1 MLQPK
6 KSNPVQKTKRKT
18 VPAQYTSD
26 IDWDKVR
33 AVNDNVAVQTAK
45 MLDPTGISSYPDVY
59 YAAKDLSEGTGSWEE
74 LGLNVLGALPMI
86 GKAKTIFR
94 LAKAAKASKT
104 IKNTKKVINGI
115 EEVANT
121 LNKVTN
127 PANIKPLLKAKSVAT
142 SSKQIG
148 KADVKNVA
156 IDLLDISNVGADATA
171 VVNAATEEPS
181 LVDKKKIIQY
191 YNTDSKR
198 GEVEKPGQLANV
210 QYVPISNSVE
220 LEKWKEQ
227 KLAFGTNQQGIM
239 KTKMNPRKKYANGT
253 NIQGVGPNNYI
264 QSPNEV
270 LSDYSIMLAEAD
282 KQVANNSVVPI
293 VSLVGG
299 LLQQG
304 ISMAGSFKK
313 APGKTPPTTPEAAN
327 GMNNVKS
334 NVEVE
339 GGEMYE
345 TPQGETGEFQGPSH
359 EQGGIPLEVG
369 EDVEEGTKIYS
380 DRLKIGKE
388 TLAERKEARERKIAN
403 LEKVAS
409 QPLIDAALKNATQ
422 RKMMAIQKEEA
433 ADLQFQEQVNNMQAM
448 ADTMV
453 KAFGTSM
460 AGLQSNPIGDSMEYG
475 SGTGAMGVTEY
486 AGGTG
491 INGIDPPIVG
501 EADYDMN
508 IIKNWHDVIGITPDM
523 PGYGT
528 AWGTKSKKAFG
539 DYQVKMSK
547 ENGLSNIANYNT
559 DKDYILS
566 GGFGPVNQ
574 KASGLTS
581 QGYKFNPQGPDLTGL
596 PTETPDEKLARQA
609 VLDEQI
615 IGEGGDYF
623 SSYPN
628 VFKDAQGNMVDSG
641 PSIFKSGT
649 IEEETSNLVT
659 PEQMN
664 AEDAAYYTP
673 GQVGTAKVNPEGT
686 MFSRGLEKGLGA
698 VGKMGGMPGI
708 GDLTSLFGDYL
719 GATSG
724 LKNAAESRSTDITHT
739 NVYKDAGKES
749 QKQLDNAMS
758 SIEGSKAQAIVKATT
773 NTQGSKRSGRNS
785 ARGVNQMRGMD
796 WLYDTAL
803 NEQIASISANA
814 AAQTA
819 DIYKSKSGVAITAD
833 QLKGEGQY
841 KANMANEA
849 AKDAYY
855 TAKGVALRD
864 QANAVKQG
872 GKDINAIKQNK
883 IIEKLMKSGYGKWVG
898 LDSNMDFVN
907 KNNSTTTSKTNSNVN
922 SGLSEALKSMN
933 LTSDNAGYIT
943 LPNGKKVAEKEL
955 LTLFK
960 SNK

>member
-6 KSNPVQKTKRKT
+6 KSRSQQLDTNPNRLPNESKENYNSRVKYNDWRISQKKNFVQKQFDDITKDQEEDPNFITRSIRQVLTSPVHLASDIAGYMDLNNVNQYKSKDLKKREGLKT
-18 VPAQYTSD
+18 VNHT
-26 IDWDKVR
+26 IDALSLLFPFEGKGTTVKKGF
-33 AVNDNVAVQTAK
+33 AIEKAPTIVEPLFNQFLKYLGKETASQK
-45 MLDPTGISSYPDVY
+45 IQ
-59 YAAKDLSEGTGSWEE
+59 
-74 LGLNVLGALPMI
+74 
-86 GKAKTIFR
+86 
-94 LAKAAKASKT
+94 
-104 IKNTKKVINGI
+104 
-115 EEVANT
+115 EEVT
-121 LNKVTN
+121 DKIDEKITDN
-127 PANIKPLLKAKSVAT
+127 PKA
-142 SSKQIG
+142 
-148 KADVKNVA
+148 
-156 IDLLDISNVGADATA
+156 
-171 VVNAATEEPS
+171 
-181 LVDKKKIIQY
+181 
-191 YNTDSKR
+191 
-198 GEVEKPGQLANV
+198 LA
-210 QYVPISNSVE
+210 Y
-220 LEKWKEQ
+220 
-227 KLAFGTNQQGIM
+227 GTNQQGIM
-239 KTKMNPRKKYANGT
+239 KKSMNPRKKYANGT

-264 QSPNEV
+264 QSPAEV
-270 LSDYSIMLAEAD
+270 MNDYNIMLAKID
-282 KQVANNSVVPI
+282 KEVANDPRIPI
-293 VSLVGG
+293 AAMVGG
-299 LLQQG
+299 LAQQA
-304 ISMAGSFKK
+304 ISFAGAGGFKK
-313 APGKTPPTTPEAAN
+313 TPVTPPAAN
-327 GMNNVKS
+327 GNNNVKS
-334 NVEVE
+334 DVEVE

-409 QPLIDAALKNATQ
+409 KPLVDAALKNATQ

-433 ADLQFQEQVNNMQAM
+433 ADLQFQEQVNNMQQM

-460 AGLQSNPIGDSMEYG
+460 AGLEQNPIGDSMRYA

-486 AGGTG
+486 AKGT
-491 INGIDPPIVG
+491 NYLIDP
-501 EADYDMN
+501 D
-508 IIKNWHDVIGITPDM
+508 
-523 PGYGT
+523 
-528 AWGTKSKKAFG
+528 
-539 DYQVKMSK
+539 
-547 ENGLSNIANYNT
+547 
-559 DKDYILS
+559 
-566 GGFGPVNQ
+566 PVNDWVYEEGD
-574 KASGLTS
+574 ANLN
-581 QGYKFNPQGPDLTGL
+581 GYTDMI
-596 PTETPDEKLARQA
+596 E
-609 VLDEQI
+609 
-615 IGEGGDYF
+615 DY
-623 SSYPN
+623 
-628 VFKDAQGNMVDSG
+628 VG
-641 PSIFKSGT
+641 
-649 IEEETSNLVT
+649 
-659 PEQMN
+659 
-664 AEDAAYYTP
+664 YTP
-673 GQVGTAKVNPEGT
+673 GEDVGIPKGYFKNQGQDIPSTIDLKAPNLKQLVKNTVGKTADPFSSDGTAGGIFSNWAKDFKESNPMMSENYIPESIGYTPNLVPEGTETMTKVNPEGT

-698 VGKMGGMPGI
+698 VGKMEGMPGI

-855 TAKGVALRD
+855 TAKGLALRD

-898 LDSNMDFVN
+898 LDSSMDFVN

-922 SGLSEALKSMN
+922 SVLSEALKSMN

>member
-369 EDVEEGTKIYS
+369 QDVEEGTKIYS
-380 DRLKIGKE
+380 DRLKVGKE

-596 PTETPDEKLARQA
+596 SQSTGDSAYKLGLDDLITEALP
-609 VLDEQI
+609 
-615 IGEGGDYF
+615 
-623 SSYPN
+623 
-628 VFKDAQGNMVDSG
+628 
-641 PSIFKSGT
+641 
-649 IEEETSNLVT
+649 EETSNLVT

-664 AEDAAYYTP
+664 AEDAAFYTP

-698 VGKMGGMPGI
+698 VSKMGSIPGI

>member
-6 KSNPVQKTKRKT
+6 KPNPVQKTRRKT
-18 VPAQYTSD
+18 ASGQYTSD
-26 IDWDKVR
+26 IDWDQVR

-59 YAAKDLSEGTGSWEE
+59 YAAKDLSEGKGSWGE

-115 EEVANT
+115 EEVAST

-148 KADVKNVA
+148 KADVKNVG
-156 IDLLDISNVGADATA
+156 IDLLDIANVGADATA
-171 VVNAATEEPS
+171 VVNTATEEPS
-181 LVDKKKIIQY
+181 IIDKKKIIQY

-227 KLAFGTNQQGIM
+227 KLAYGTNQQGIM
-239 KTKMNPRKKYANGT
+239 KKSMNPRKRYANGT
-253 NIQGVGPNNYI
+253 NTQGVGPNNYI

-270 LSDYSIMLAEAD
+270 LNDYNIMLAEVD
-282 KQVANNSVVPI
+282 KEVASNSVVPI

-313 APGKTPPTTPEAAN
+313 APGATPDINAVNDAGVVAAN
-327 GMNNVKS
+327 GMNDVNS
-334 NVEVE
+334 DVEVE

-345 TPQGETGEFQGPSH
+345 TPQGETGEFEGPSH

-380 DRLKIGKE
+380 DRLKVGKE

-409 QPLIDAALKNATQ
+409 QPLVDVALKNATQ

-460 AGLQSNPIGDSMEYG
+460 AGLQANPMEDSIEYGYG
-475 SGTGAMGVTEY
+475 SGMTGVQKY
-486 AGGTG
+486 AKGG
-491 INGIDPPIVG
+491 IIDPPIIG
-501 EADYDMN
+501 SADYDMN
-508 IIKNWHDVIGITPDM
+508 VIKNLHDILGIPSTA

-528 AWGTKSKKAFG
+528 AWGDKSNTAFFNYDVAKGDKYALELKAKGRTKYTNDKKS
-539 DYQVKMSK
+539 M
-547 ENGLSNIANYNT
+547 
-559 DKDYILS
+559 LS
-566 GGFGPVNQ
+566 GGYPKMFT
-574 KASGLTS
+574 SMGLTPE
-581 QGYKFNPQGPDLTGL
+581 GYKFNPQEPDSTGL
-596 PTETPDEKLARQA
+596 PQETPDEKLIRQTRF
-609 VLDEQI
+609 DDQI
-615 IGEGGDYF
+615 TGQGGDYY

-641 PSIFKSGT
+641 PSMFKAGT

-664 AEDAAYYTP
+664 AEDAAFYTP
-673 GQVGTAKVNPEGT
+673 GQVGTTKVNSEGT
-686 MFSRGLEKGLGA
+686 MFSRSLEKGLGA
-698 VGKMGGMPGI
+698 IGKQGGMPGI
-708 GDLTSLFGDYL
+708 GDLTGLFGNYL
-719 GATSG
+719 GATAG

-739 NVYKDAGKES
+739 NVYKNAGKET
-749 QKQLDNAMS
+749 QKELDKAMS
-758 SIEGSKAQAIVKATT
+758 SIEGSKAQAITKATT
-773 NTQGSKRSGRNS
+773 NTQGSKKSARNA
-785 ARGVNQMRGMD
+785 ARGVNQMRGLD

-803 NEQIASISANA
+803 QQNIIDISAGA
-814 AAQTA
+814 AGQVA
-819 DIYKSKSGVAITAD
+819 DIYKTKGNVALSVD
-833 QLKGEGQY
+833 QLKGAGEQQ
-841 KANMANEA
+841 ANMANEA

-855 TAKGVALRD
+855 TAKGIALRD

-872 GKDINAIKQNK
+872 GKDINAIKENK
-883 IIEKLMKSGYGKWVG
+883 MIEKLMKSGYGKWVG
-898 LDSNMDFVN
+898 LDSNMNSVN
-907 KNNSTTTSKTNSNVN
+907 KNDFKIIDGV
-922 SGLSEALKSMN
+922 K
-933 LTSDNAGYIT
+933 Y
-943 LPNGKKVAEKEL
+943 KKV
-955 LTLFK
+955 
-960 SNK
+960 

>member
-1 MLQPK
+1 
-6 KSNPVQKTKRKT
+6 
-18 VPAQYTSD
+18 
-26 IDWDKVR
+26 
-33 AVNDNVAVQTAK
+33 
-45 MLDPTGISSYPDVY
+45 
-59 YAAKDLSEGTGSWEE
+59 
-74 LGLNVLGALPMI
+74 
-86 GKAKTIFR
+86 
-94 LAKAAKASKT
+94 
-104 IKNTKKVINGI
+104 
-115 EEVANT
+115 
-121 LNKVTN
+121 
-127 PANIKPLLKAKSVAT
+127 
-142 SSKQIG
+142 
-148 KADVKNVA
+148 
-156 IDLLDISNVGADATA
+156 
-171 VVNAATEEPS
+171 
-181 LVDKKKIIQY
+181 
-191 YNTDSKR
+191 
-198 GEVEKPGQLANV
+198 
-210 QYVPISNSVE
+210 
-220 LEKWKEQ
+220 
-227 KLAFGTNQQGIM
+227 
-239 KTKMNPRKKYANGT
+239 
-253 NIQGVGPNNYI
+253 
-264 QSPNEV
+264 
-270 LSDYSIMLAEAD
+270 MLAEAD
-282 KQVANNSVVPI
+282 KQVASNSVVPI

-313 APGKTPPTTPEAAN
+313 APGATPPTTPEAAN

-369 EDVEEGTKIYS
+369 QDVEEGTKIYS
-380 DRLKIGKE
+380 DRLKVGKE

-460 AGLQSNPIGDSMEYG
+460 EGLQSNPIGDSMRYG

-486 AGGTG
+486 ADGTG
-491 INGIDPPIVG
+491 PDGIPLG
-501 EADYDMN
+501 FRFTDYDENGNYIGTFGPQNEEPDPSKRLTQANKALEEYLSGDTHKNATDTANMLAGNLPSSPNN
-508 IIKNWHDVIGITPDM
+508 ITGIENSLVSSPFVNELASAPKM
-523 PGYGT
+523 PLNNRVNPNSITGT
-528 AWGTKSKKAFG
+528 AVNTVSPQSEIPTFINNFG
-539 DYQVKMSK
+539 
-547 ENGLSNIANYNT
+547 ENSDFLSN
-559 DKDYILS
+559 L
-566 GGFGPVNQ
+566 
-574 KASGLTS
+574 
-581 QGYKFNPQGPDLTGL
+581 
-596 PTETPDEKLARQA
+596 QA
-609 VLDEQI
+609 EQ
-615 IGEGGDYF
+615 
-623 SSYPN
+623 
-628 VFKDAQGNMVDSG
+628 DS
-641 PSIFKSGT
+641 K
-649 IEEETSNLVT
+649 
-659 PEQMN
+659 M
-664 AEDAAYYTP
+664 YTP
-673 GQVGTAKVNPEGT
+673 GQIGTAKVNPEGT

-698 VGKMGGMPGI
+698 VSKMGGMPGI
-708 GDLTSLFGDYL
+708 GDLTGLFGNYL
-719 GATSG
+719 GATAG

-819 DIYKSKSGVAITAD
+819 DIYKSKSGVAMTTD

-855 TAKGVALRD
+855 TAKGLGLKD
-864 QANAVKQG
+864 QALGVQQM
-872 GKDINAIKQNK
+872 GKDLNSMKQNK
-883 IIEKLMKSGYGKWVG
+883 MIENLMKNYGTYVKADMKTG
-898 LDSNMDFVN
+898 ELSN
-907 KNNSTTTSKTNSNVN
+907 KNLPATTANPKTNSN
-922 SGLSEALKSMN
+922 LFLDEALKSMN
-933 LTSDNAGYIT
+933 LSKDSSGYIT
-943 LPNGKKVAEKEL
+943 LPNGKKVSEKEL
-955 LTLFK
+955 LTLY